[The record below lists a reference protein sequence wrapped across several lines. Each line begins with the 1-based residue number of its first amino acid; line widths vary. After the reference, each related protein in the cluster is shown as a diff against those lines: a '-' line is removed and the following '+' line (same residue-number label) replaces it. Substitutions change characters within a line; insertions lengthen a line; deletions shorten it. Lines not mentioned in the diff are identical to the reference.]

1 MARWRAGHPP
11 AAAQLSSTTSISA
24 LRPASSPW
32 AFISGSANPRMIR
45 AASSRRSAISQGG
58 VRWGVSSGGT
68 RSNSRRMAGKLWRRG
83 AGGVRRSS
91 HHRTGSP
98 ASASRSQGDK
108 NVRLPSII
116 EGLLIPLG
124 DLAIKGE
131 QGRLR
136 RPVGSAHTKDPAE
149 AAHQGR
155 QPLAVGAIALAI
167 CLLHQFGAAQQKL
180 AFLFGSLETDAAE
193 EGQRLLGRI
202 VDLEQMA
209 REAALGE
216 GTQGSLDG
224 RQRRQEI
231 ADQNELGKAR
241 KCYA

>member
-1 MARWRAGHPP
+1 MARWRAGQPP

-32 AFISGSANPRMIR
+32 ALSSGSANPRMMR

-98 ASASRSQGDK
+98 ASASRSQGDR

-124 DLAIKGE
+124 DLAIEGE
-131 QGRLR
+131 QGWFRRL
-136 RPVGSAHTKDPAE
+136 VGPAHGKGPAE
-149 AAHQGR
+149 VPHQRR
-155 QPLAVGAIALAI
+155 QPLAVGAITLAI
-167 CLLHQFGAAQQKL
+167 SLLYQFGTAQQKL
-180 AFLFGSLETDAAE
+180 AFLL
-193 EGQRLLGRI
+193 
-202 VDLEQMA
+202 
-209 REAALGE
+209 
-216 GTQGSLDG
+216 
-224 RQRRQEI
+224 
-231 ADQNELGKAR
+231 
-241 KCYA
+241 